1 MKMINY
7 LCKAGDNALPK
18 LNDKYALEH
27 VARQFSI
34 EHQQFKQGLPM
45 YAQKQ
50 EFLDMLHAAQCVVL
64 RGGTGI
70 GKSPSDTLLIHNP
83 HAIDDVAYLAATY
96 LCCLLTVHGITN
108 SSIVILLH
116 MCPSRYHHKPYARHT
131 VNRVKPVCS
140 ASMQQP
146 C

>member
-7 LCKAGDNALPK
+7 FCKAGDNALPK

-50 EFLDMLHAAQCVVL
+50 EFLDLLHSAQCVVL
-64 RGGTGI
+64 KGGTGI
-70 GKSPSDTLLIHNP
+70 GKSLHDTHLTHNPYAAGDVVWMLPTSGVCWLSMASSPTLLHICSTLCMCHRNP
-83 HAIDDVAYLAATY
+83 
-96 LCCLLTVHGITN
+96 
-108 SSIVILLH
+108 
-116 MCPSRYHHKPYARHT
+116 
-131 VNRVKPVCS
+131 
-140 ASMQQP
+140 
-146 C
+146 

>member
-7 LCKAGDNALPK
+7 FCKAGDSALSK
-18 LNDKYALEH
+18 LNDKYAVEH

-50 EFLDMLHAAQCVVL
+50 EFLDLLHSAQCVVL

-70 GKSPSDTLLIHNP
+70 GKSPNDTHLTLKP
-83 HAIDDVAYLAATY
+83 HAIDDVAYLAAT
-96 LCCLLTVHGITN
+96 LPLLFANCLWHHQQQHCDTLTHV
-108 SSIVILLH
+108 SIKVSPQVTCMSH
-116 MCPSRYHHKPYARHT
+116 C
-131 VNRVKPVCS
+131 
-140 ASMQQP
+140 
-146 C
+146 